1 MSFDL
6 FVLIALIIL
15 SFGAVYRI
23 LIGPTVWDRLLG
35 FAFFSAKI
43 IVLAVVIGVIINRTY
58 MVDVGII
65 YGILGFI
72 GVIMVSRFIERKGD
86 I

>member
-6 FVLIALIIL
+6 FVLIAMMIL
-15 SFGAVYRI
+15 SLGAIYRVI
-23 LIGPTVWDRLLG
+23 MGPTVWDRLLG
-35 FAFFSAKI
+35 SSFFSAKA
-43 IVLAVVIGVIINRTY
+43 IVMAVVLGVVINRTY

-65 YGILGFI
+65 YGILGFVS
-72 GVIMVSRFIERKGD
+72 VIMIARFIERKGD

>member
-1 MSFDL
+1 MNFDV
-6 FVLIALIIL
+6 FVLVSLMILAL
-15 SFGAVYRI
+15 GAVYRI
-23 LIGPTVWDRLLG
+23 LQGPTLWDRLLG
-35 FAFFSAKI
+35 FSFFSAKI
-43 IVLAVVIGVIINRTY
+43 IVLAVVIGVVINRTF

-72 GVIMVSRFIERKGD
+72 GVIMVARFIERKGD